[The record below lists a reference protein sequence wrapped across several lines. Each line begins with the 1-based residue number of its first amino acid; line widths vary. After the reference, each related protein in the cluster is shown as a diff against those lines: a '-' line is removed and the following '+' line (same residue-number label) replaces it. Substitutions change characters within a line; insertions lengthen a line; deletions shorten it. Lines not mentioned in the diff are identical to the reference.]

1 VRELPVAV
9 FQATGNWT
17 EEQRELDWLLMLDDL
32 SVLLDGTTDAGW
44 LVDVGLMLPLY
55 SSIYLLGTLII
66 KILEYLCEN
75 ERRAE
80 GSAGAGKGL
89 GQPPGPAIEVRGLY
103 PAAPIFESLLYN
115 INIPSLPNTNFFIL
129 FWDAFTSP
137 AV

>member
-1 VRELPVAV
+1 VAV

-89 GQPPGPAIEVRGLY
+89 GQCRRAPQSRCAASTRRPLY
-103 PAAPIFESLLYN
+103 LNHSYTI
-115 INIPSLPNTNFFIL
+115 
-129 FWDAFTSP
+129 
-137 AV
+137 

>member
-1 VRELPVAV
+1 MAV

-80 GSAGAGKGL
+80 GVSGGGKGARAVA
-89 GQPPGPAIEVRGLY
+89 GPRNRGARPL
-103 PAAPIFESLLYN
+103 
-115 INIPSLPNTNFFIL
+115 PSGPYI
-129 FWDAFTSP
+129 
-137 AV
+137 